1 MSLKRTSHGCLSR
14 LLSDFKDVLFIF
26 AIELCILKIPVEL
39 LYYCMGAQ
47 PLGLPGLHLVN
58 RNCLGPPLRRSL
70 QKQCLLF
77 ISMEITTNTKSSI
90 TPFDRVLSA
99 VTTIAYALSSAI
111 NKSFHAVLV
120 KSTLAEVTYC
130 HCQHCWNAPPTA
142 SLCSLFGL

>member
-77 ISMEITTNTKSSI
+77 ISMETATDTKRTVTLTEQI
-90 TPFDRVLSA
+90 SA
-99 VTTIAYALSSAI
+99 TKHYFSTQSPPLAVH
-111 NKSFHAVLV
+111 FHP
-120 KSTLAEVTYC
+120 
-130 HCQHCWNAPPTA
+130 Q
-142 SLCSLFGL
+142 